1 MNFIISGSVNNK
13 HLILVIAFSH
23 FGLNVLKQSAE
34 YRPPG
39 IGLVDA
45 PQPIK
50 NALPLLYN
58 NKASVARILGT
69 SGYLDL
75 NSLGISPISYFAELG
90 YK

>member
-1 MNFIISGSVNNK
+1 
-13 HLILVIAFSH
+13 VIAFNS
-23 FGLNVLKQSAE
+23 FGLTVFRQYLKYKPRA
-34 YRPPG
+34 

-45 PQPIK
+45 LQPIK

-75 NSLGISPISYFAELG
+75 NSLGISPISYFC
-90 YK
+90 